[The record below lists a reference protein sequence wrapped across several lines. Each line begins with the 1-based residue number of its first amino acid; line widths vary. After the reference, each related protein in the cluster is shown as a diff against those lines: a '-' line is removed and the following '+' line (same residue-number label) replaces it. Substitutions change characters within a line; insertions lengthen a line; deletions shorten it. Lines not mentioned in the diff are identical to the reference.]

1 MEGWNRSMER
11 QLTFSTMEYDS
22 RKFSTTKS
30 RFLEMMDAKI
40 DWKKWC
46 AIIEPFYFEGKR
58 GRPPVGLERM
68 LRMYLLQVWFSL
80 SDRVVEDEI
89 NEGLSFRKFMG
100 LSTLDERSPDA
111 TTLCN
116 FRAIIEDNCVDK
128 MIFESVNETL
138 DANGVVCR
146 GGTIMDSTHIAAPS
160 STKNSTGERDPEM
173 HSAKK
178 SNQWHFGMKIHIGV
192 DAVTGY
198 VHTAAATSANV
209 HDVAV
214 ASQLIRPDD
223 HVVYGDSG
231 YLGIQNREEVAN
243 DEHLSQVEF
252 RINCRPSQIRIP
264 ANRMDINWDKKIES
278 QKSSVR
284 CKVEHAF
291 LIVKRQFG
299 YAKTAYRGLKKNLGR
314 FYMLLASA
322 NIVMYCRS
330 GRTEIPAL

>member
-1 MEGWNRSMER
+1 MEE
-11 QLTFSTMEYDS
+11 QLTFSAMEYDS
-22 RKFSTTKS
+22 RKYSTAKS

-40 DWKKWC
+40 DWAKWC
-46 AIIEPFYFEGKR
+46 EIIEPYYFDGKH

-68 LRMYLLQVWFSL
+68 LRMYLLQSWYSL
-80 SDRVVEDEI
+80 SDREVEDEI

-100 LSTLDERSPDA
+100 LKSLDERSPDA

-116 FRAIIEDNCVDK
+116 FRAIIKANELDK
-128 MIFESVNETL
+128 EIFYEVNEKL
-138 DANGVVCR
+138 DANGIICR

-178 SNQWHFGMKIHIGV
+178 GNQWHFGMKVHIGV
-192 DAVTGY
+192 DAMTGY
-198 VHTAAATSANV
+198 VHTVVATSANV
-209 HDVAV
+209 HDVTV

-231 YLGIQNREEVAN
+231 YLGVQKRDEVVN
-243 DEHLSQVEF
+243 DEHLSQVEY

-264 ANRMDINWDKKIES
+264 ANRMDINWDKKIET

-284 CKVEHAF
+284 CKVEHPF

-299 YAKTAYRGLKKNLGR
+299 YVKTAYRGLKKNLSR
-314 FYMLLASA
+314 FYILFASA